1 MVEVLRLCIKGS
13 ELQSVVFHLCVLF
26 GMALLTLGYT
36 GGRHEGMIK
45 KARRSSLERGTAV
58 YLRMCN

>member
-1 MVEVLRLCIKGS
+1 MVELFQIIRFRITIGS
-13 ELQSVVFHLCVLF
+13 VSLIVFLF

-45 KARRSSLERGTAV
+45 KARRRSLERGTAV
-58 YLRMCN
+58 YLRMYN